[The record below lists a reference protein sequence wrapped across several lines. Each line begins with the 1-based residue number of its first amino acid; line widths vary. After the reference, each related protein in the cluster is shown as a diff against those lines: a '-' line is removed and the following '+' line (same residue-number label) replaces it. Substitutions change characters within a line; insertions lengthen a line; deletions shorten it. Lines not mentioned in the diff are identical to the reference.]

1 MKAPKLFLG
10 LLAGAV
16 SLTAF
21 SQDSTKTTMQQHD
34 STATTTQQA
43 TTTTQ
48 SHDSTAV
55 QSNMNSNMNSNS
67 NMNNGQVNGTTTTST
82 ATPYNPLSHQWDW
95 EKQHNG
101 TATATDA
108 SAQANLIDTT
118 SAASN
123 FPKPNSGRH
132 YIPVIGSYKSTDQ
145 AASIQQVTVT
155 VDEQNPG
162 KVWVEGLM
170 PARFYAV
177 LKAVPG
183 TYKIP
188 AQKADDKNIPEG
200 TMMYDDNSK
209 QLTACVGCGYND
221 ATPMVGSES
230 TTDATATDATASN
243 ATAKTKVKANK
254 TKTKVKKQP
263 VVTFTGIKDATASI
277 Q

>member
-1 MKAPKLFLG
+1 MKAPKLILG
-10 LLAGAV
+10 LLAGAA

-21 SQDSTKTTMQQHD
+21 SQDSTKTMQQHD
-34 STATTTQQA
+34 STQNQS
-43 TTTTQ
+43 TTTQ
-48 SHDSTAV
+48 SHDSAAV
-55 QSNMNSNMNSNS
+55 QSNMNSTNMNS
-67 NMNNGQVNGTTTTST
+67 NMNNGQVNNTTTTST
-82 ATPYNPLSHQWDW
+82 STPYNALSHQWDW

-101 TATATDA
+101 SATTTDA
-108 SAQANLIDTT
+108 SAQATMMDTT

-221 ATPMVGSES
+221 ATPMVGSEP
-230 TTDATATDATASN
+230 TTDATATDAMASN

-263 VVTFTGIKDATASI
+263 VVTFTGTKDATASI